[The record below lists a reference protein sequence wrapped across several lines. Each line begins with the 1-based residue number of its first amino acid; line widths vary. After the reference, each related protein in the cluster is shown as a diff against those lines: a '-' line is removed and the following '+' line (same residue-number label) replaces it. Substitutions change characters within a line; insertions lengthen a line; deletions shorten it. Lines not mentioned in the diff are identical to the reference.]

1 MLPASRFG
9 LDVFGDIVGRL
20 VACNPDSP
28 VRTDS
33 ELAAEGP
40 AELLGPWKLAI
51 FLYERSA
58 NSAFDM
64 ELSPCAGVE

>member
-33 ELAAEGP
+33 ELAARSQVIDYVAPCEGRNERR
-40 AELLGPWKLAI
+40 AKGLLS
-51 FLYERSA
+51 F
-58 NSAFDM
+58 
-64 ELSPCAGVE
+64 